1 VIEILE
7 HATVKVLGV
16 VDCDLLR
23 KSIAANNVLPEK
35 FMYGCRGHIGDRIHL
50 DPLDEIFYRYY
61 VESVIFLC
69 CVSLLIISMPHS
81 CNSQD
86 GAISCEGW
94 AGDFDW

>member
-1 VIEILE
+1 VTEILE

-50 DPLDEIFYRYY
+50 DPLGEIFYRYY

-69 CVSLLIISMPHS
+69 W
-81 CNSQD
+81 
-86 GAISCEGW
+86 CEF
-94 AGDFDW
+94 ADNIDAP